1 MKLDRQKGFTL
12 IELMVACAVVAILAA
27 VAYPSYLS
35 HIRKSARAAAK
46 AQMMDIANRE
56 QQFLLAN
63 RNYVTSTDLQASGYA
78 LPQDVSARYTYSIA
92 ITSAPP
98 TFVITFTPIGDQ
110 VVDGPLTLSSDGTKT
125 PADKW

>member
-1 MKLDRQKGFTL
+1 MRPRNRGFTL
-12 IELMVACAVVAILAA
+12 IELMVACAIVATLAA

-35 HIRKSARAAAK
+35 HIRTSARASAK

-63 RNYVTSTDLQASGYA
+63 RSYAAKPDVEASGYA
-78 LPQDVSARYTYSIA
+78 LPADVSARYTYEIA
-92 ITSAPP
+92 VVSSPP
-98 TFVITFTPIGDQ
+98 AFTVTFTPYAGQ
-110 VVDGPLTLSSDGTKT
+110 ASDGPLTLASDGTKT

>member
-1 MKLDRQKGFTL
+1 MRVRERGFTL
-12 IELMVACAVVAILAA
+12 IELMVACAVVAILAS

-35 HIRKSARAAAK
+35 HVRKSTRAAAK

-63 RNYVTSTDLQASGYA
+63 RNFVTDTQLQASGYR
-78 LPQDVSARYTYSIA
+78 LPADVSAKYAYSIA
-92 ITSAPP
+92 VSSAPP
-98 TFVITFTPIGDQ
+98 TFTVTFTPFGDQ
-110 VVDGPLTLSSDGTKT
+110 AKDGPLVLTSDGTKS

>member
-1 MKLDRQKGFTL
+1 MQRSRGFTL
-12 IELMVACAVVAILAA
+12 IELMVACAIVAILAA

-35 HIRKSARAAAK
+35 HVRKSARASAK

-63 RNYVTSTDLQASGYA
+63 RAYADAAALQASGYN
-78 LPQDVSARYTYSIA
+78 PPSDVSAKYSYSVA
-92 ITSAPP
+92 VASTPP
-98 TFVITFTPIGDQ
+98 AFTITFTPYGGQ
-110 VVDGPLTLSSDGTKT
+110 APDGTLTLSSDGTRA

>member
-1 MKLDRQKGFTL
+1 MQRSRRGFTL
-12 IELMVACAVVAILAA
+12 IELMVACAIVAILAA

-35 HIRKSARAAAK
+35 HVRKSARASAK

-63 RNYVTSTDLQASGYA
+63 RAYADYSQLQASGYS
-78 LPQDVSARYTYSIA
+78 LPTDVSPRYTPSVA
-92 ITSAPP
+92 VASTPP
-98 TFVITFTPIGDQ
+98 AFTVTFTPIGGQ
-110 VVDGPLTLSSDGTKT
+110 VPDGALTLSSDGTRA

>member
-1 MKLDRQKGFTL
+1 MRIRERGFTL
-12 IELMVACAVVAILAA
+12 IELMVTCAVVAILAA

-46 AQMMDIANRE
+46 AQMMDIASRE

-63 RNYVTSTDLQASGYA
+63 RNFVAAAQLQASGYT
-78 LPQDVSARYTYSIA
+78 LPDDVSAKYTYSIDV
-92 ITSAPP
+92 TSAPP
-98 TFVITFTPIGDQ
+98 TFTVTFTPIGGQ
-110 VVDGPLTLSSDGTKT
+110 ASDGPLTLSSDGTKT

>member
-1 MKLDRQKGFTL
+1 MRSRQGGFTL

-35 HIRKSARAAAK
+35 HVRKSARAAAK

-63 RNYVTSTDLQASGYA
+63 RNYVTRSQLEASGFS
-78 LPQDVSARYTYSIA
+78 LPQDVNAKYTYAIA
-92 ITSAPP
+92 VTSAPP
-98 TFVITFTPIGDQ
+98 TFGITFTPIGGQ
-110 VVDGPLTLSSDGTKT
+110 VEDGPLTLNSDGTKS